1 MGSCYPNFN
10 LVYCFL
16 FLFTVTSYMRMGD
29 GLPSGVDSCIEEER
43 RALLSFK
50 QNVTDPS
57 GRLSSWVGRDCC
69 QWKGILCNNR
79 TGHVAKVDLRNT
91 YPSPV
96 WSDPEDRYDKLAYER
111 SLLSGKI
118 NPSLL
123 SLKHLNYLDLSGNS
137 FELPKFNGLLENLR
151 YLNLSS
157 ALSSEG
163 AEIPEFVGNLSSLET
178 LDLSNNYF
186 EGNPIPKSLGQLKSL
201 NYLDISFS
209 GFRGEIPPNLGN
221 LSNLNHLDLGWNYL
235 KISSESLNWLPR
247 LSSLTYL
254 NLDFL
259 NLYSAGASWLS
270 AVNMLPSLL
279 ELHLFLCRIEGIPL
293 SIQRVNMTSLLVL
306 DMSMNSIF
314 SPLPSWFSNLTSLR
328 KLNLSGQDFT
338 GPIPR
343 EFARLEYLE
352 GLDFSSNVL
361 EGHIPKLN
369 FCKLKTL
376 NFQGNEFDGGIQ
388 GLLSGFSNCTESV
401 LESLDLSSNK
411 LEDELPDS
419 LGMLH
424 NLQYVNLEFN
434 NFSGEI
440 PESIGKLSSLKTLN
454 LEFNNFWGKIP
465 ESIGKLSSL
474 KTLNL
479 SYNNM
484 IGPIPDTLGQLFELV
499 HLDLYGNSWDGI
511 LTESHFTN
519 LTRLRSIDV
528 STYRPMSLIV
538 KLSHEWIPP
547 FKLYTVGITNCSVG
561 PKFPAWLQLQTELS
575 DVTLRSTGIWGTI
588 PEEWLLKVSLQ
599 LKYLDL
605 SYNHIRGRLPLQLK
619 CPTLY
624 HIDLSY
630 NRFDGPLPLL
640 SANLTIFNLES
651 NSFSGPI
658 PSNIDQLMPTL
669 QGLYLSDNQLEGTI
683 PPSIC
688 NLQSLS
694 ILSLRNNHLFG
705 EFPQEWS
712 VWPVI
717 DIVDVG
723 YNNLSG
729 NMPSSMGVPSSL
741 YVLKMNDNNLGGT
754 IPSSIWRN
762 CTSLRSIDLGGNK
775 FTGNMTLWIGSNA
788 PDLFFIRLR
797 SNLLSGHISDQ
808 LCNLQFLD
816 ILDLSHNNFSGSIPK
831 CLKNMTSLVE
841 GFSNATDYESYIEQA
856 TLTLKGRE
864 LVYSKT
870 LFLVKSID
878 LSSNNLEGEI
888 PEEITSLIALSTLNL
903 SRNQLRGNIPFKIG
917 NLRWLE
923 TLDLSQNHLSGQIP
937 QSLSSLTSLSHL
949 NLSYNNLAGRIPS
962 GNQLQTLEDPSIYKG
977 NILLCGVPLS
987 TKCPGDETF
996 TATDA
1001 KDSDED
1007 GNNKLWFYVSMVLG
1021 FTVGFWGVCGTLLVK
1036 KSWRYAYFRLFDDI
1050 KDKVMLAI
1058 AVKVARFQRKL

>member
-1 MGSCYPNFN
+1 
-10 LVYCFL
+10 
-16 FLFTVTSYMRMGD
+16 
-29 GLPSGVDSCIEEER
+29 
-43 RALLSFK
+43 
-50 QNVTDPS
+50 
-57 GRLSSWVGRDCC
+57 
-69 QWKGILCNNR
+69 
-79 TGHVAKVDLRNT
+79 
-91 YPSPV
+91 
-96 WSDPEDRYDKLAYER
+96 
-111 SLLSGKI
+111 
-118 NPSLL
+118 
-123 SLKHLNYLDLSGNS
+123 
-137 FELPKFNGLLENLR
+137 
-151 YLNLSS
+151 
-157 ALSSEG
+157 
-163 AEIPEFVGNLSSLET
+163 
-178 LDLSNNYF
+178 
-186 EGNPIPKSLGQLKSL
+186 
-201 NYLDISFS
+201 
-209 GFRGEIPPNLGN
+209 
-221 LSNLNHLDLGWNYL
+221 
-235 KISSESLNWLPR
+235 
-247 LSSLTYL
+247 
-254 NLDFL
+254 
-259 NLYSAGASWLS
+259 
-270 AVNMLPSLL
+270 MLPSLL
-279 ELHLFLCRIEGIPL
+279 ELHLSGCKIERIPL
-293 SIQRVNMTSLLVL
+293 SIQKVNITSLLVL
-306 DMSMNSIF
+306 DIRMNSII

-328 KLNLSGQDFT
+328 KLNLSENENDYGNYFT

-352 GLDFSSNVL
+352 GLDFSGNGL

-369 FCKLKTL
+369 LCKLKTL
-376 NFQGNEFDGGIQ
+376 NFQGNKFGGGIQ
-388 GLLSGFSNCTESV
+388 GLLSGFSNCTDGV

-434 NFSGEI
+434 NFSG
-440 PESIGKLSSLKTLN
+440 
-454 LEFNNFWGKIP
+454 KIP

-484 IGPIPDTLGQLFELV
+484 IGPIPDTLGQLSELV
-499 HLDLYGNSWDGI
+499 HLDLYGNSWEGT
-511 LTESHFTN
+511 LTESHFAN
-519 LTRLRSIDV
+519 LTRLQSIDV
-528 STYRPMSLIV
+528 STYRPMSLNV
-538 KLSHEWIPP
+538 SLTYEWIPP

-561 PKFPAWLQLQTELS
+561 PNFPAWLQLQTELS
-575 DVTLRSTGIWGTI
+575 DVTLRSTGISGTI

-605 SYNHIRGRLPLQLK
+605 SYNHIKGRLPLQLK
-619 CPTLY
+619 CPNLY

-630 NRFDGPLPLL
+630 NKFDGPLPLL
-640 SANLTIFNLES
+640 SANLTVFNLES

-669 QGLYLSDNQLEGTI
+669 KGLYLSDNQLEGTI

-688 NLQSLS
+688 NLRRLS
-694 ILSLRNNHLFG
+694 ILSLRNNLLFG

-712 VWPVI
+712 VWPRI

-741 YVLKMNDNNLGGT
+741 HVLKMNDNNLGGT

-762 CTSLRSIDLGGNK
+762 CTSLRSLDLGGNK
-775 FTGNMTLWIGSNA
+775 FTGNMTLRIGSNA
-788 PDLFFIRLR
+788 PGLFFVRLR

-808 LCNLQFLD
+808 LCNLPFLD
-816 ILDLSHNNFSGSIPK
+816 ILDLSHNNFSGPIPK

-856 TLTLKGRE
+856 RLTLKGRE
-864 LVYSKT
+864 LVYNKT

-888 PEEITSLIALSTLNL
+888 PEEITSLIALGTLNL

-923 TLDLSQNHLSGQIP
+923 TLDLSHNHLSGQIP

-949 NLSYNNLAGRIPS
+949 NLSYNNLAGKIPS

-977 NILLCGVPLS
+977 NLLLCEVPLS

-996 TATDA
+996 TATDE
-1001 KDSDED
+1001 KDSNED
-1007 GNNKLWFYVSMVLG
+1007 GNDKLWFYVSMVLG

-1058 AVKVARFQRKL
+1058 AVKVAQFQRKL

>member
-29 GLPSGVDSCIEEER
+29 GLPSGVESCIEEER
-43 RALLSFK
+43 GALLSFK

-96 WSDPEDRYDKLAYER
+96 SSDPEDRYDMLAYER
-111 SLLSGKI
+111 SFLSGKI

-123 SLKHLNYLDLSGNS
+123 SLKHLNYLDLSRNS
-137 FELPKFNGLLENLR
+137 FELLKFNGLLENLR

-157 ALSSEG
+157 ALLFEG
-163 AEIPEFVGNLSSLET
+163 AEIPEFIGNLSSLET
-178 LDLSNNYF
+178 LDHSNNYF
-186 EGNPIPKSLGQLKSL
+186 EGNPIPKSFGQLKSL

-209 GFRGEIPPNLGN
+209 AFQGEIPHNLGN
-221 LSNLNHLDLGWNYL
+221 LSNLNHLDLGWNDL

-259 NLYSAGASWLS
+259 NLDSAGASWLS
-270 AVNMLPSLL
+270 AVNMIPSLL
-279 ELHLFLCRIEGIPL
+279 ELHLSLCSIERIPL
-293 SIQRVNMTSLLVL
+293 SIQKVNMTSLLVL
-306 DMSMNSIF
+306 DMSRNSIS

-328 KLNLSGQDFT
+328 KLNLSGQDFSYFT

-343 EFARLEYLE
+343 EIARLVYLE
-352 GLDFSSNVL
+352 GLDFSGNGL

-388 GLLSGFSNCTESV
+388 GLLSGFSNCTDSV

-434 NFSGEI
+434 NY
-440 PESIGKLSSLKTLN
+440 
-454 LEFNNFWGKIP
+454 FWGKIP

-484 IGPIPDTLGQLFELV
+484 IGPIPDTLGQLSELV

-619 CPTLY
+619 CPNLY

-712 VWPVI
+712 VWPGIYV
-717 DIVDVG
+717 VDVG

-741 YVLKMNDNNLGGT
+741 SVLKMNDNNLGGT
-754 IPSSIWRN
+754 IPSSIWQN

-788 PDLFFIRLR
+788 PGLYFIRLR

-808 LCNLQFLD
+808 LCNLPFLD

-841 GFSNATDYESYIEQA
+841 GFFNATDYESYIEQA

-864 LVYSKT
+864 LVYNKT

-888 PEEITSLIALSTLNL
+888 PEEITSLILLSTLNL

-937 QSLSSLTSLSHL
+937 QSLSSLTFLSHL
-949 NLSYNNLAGRIPS
+949 NLSYNNLAGKIPS

-977 NILLCGVPLS
+977 NLLLCGVPLS
-987 TKCPGDETF
+987 NKCPGDETF